1 MDLIELS
8 AYKEQGDQLFKE
20 QKKEIVAAL
29 EKYINVDGSLEASK
43 IEEDWFTPIRSH
55 IFLSHSHD
63 DEEMVKQLAGYLKHT
78 YGIECFIDSCV
89 WGYANDLLKEIDNR
103 YCRYQETDGQFFY
116 EYDNR
121 NRSTSHVHMLL
132 NGALAKMINKTE
144 CLFFVNTPNSVNAQD
159 AENPS
164 KTASPWIYS
173 ELLMATEFPHEKLSK
188 YREGESYEE
197 RGYFEHAELQIN
209 YDIKIDKLT
218 ELYFSDLKKMKF
230 KDKTQDPLRSL
241 DTLYRKKRLNLGI
254 KAGRKRGD

>member
-1 MDLIELS
+1 MFAGFNLTLNSTDLIELS

-63 DEEMVKQLAGYLKHT
+63 DEEMIKQLAGYLKHT

-144 CLFFVNTPNSVNAQD
+144 CLFFC
-159 AENPS
+159 
-164 KTASPWIYS
+164 
-173 ELLMATEFPHEKLSK
+173 K
-188 YREGESYEE
+188 Y
-197 RGYFEHAELQIN
+197 A
-209 YDIKIDKLT
+209 
-218 ELYFSDLKKMKF
+218 
-230 KDKTQDPLRSL
+230 
-241 DTLYRKKRLNLGI
+241 
-254 KAGRKRGD
+254 

>member
-1 MDLIELS
+1 MDS
-8 AYKEQGDQLFKE
+8 
-20 QKKEIVAAL
+20 
-29 EKYINVDGSLEASK
+29 
-43 IEEDWFTPIRSH
+43 
-55 IFLSHSHD
+55 
-63 DEEMVKQLAGYLKHT
+63 
-78 YGIECFIDSCV
+78 
-89 WGYANDLLKEIDNR
+89 
-103 YCRYQETDGQFFY
+103 FFY

-144 CLFFVNTPNSVNAQD
+144 CLFFINTPNSVNAQD
-159 AENPS
+159 VENPS

-209 YDIKIDKLT
+209 YDIRIDKLT

-230 KDKTQDPLRSL
+230 KYKTQDPLRNL
-241 DTLYRKKRLNLGI
+241 DTLYRNKGLI
-254 KAGRKRGD
+254 

>member
-1 MDLIELS
+1 MAHKTFISYKWSEAQDLRDEIIETLRED
-8 AYKEQGDQLFKE
+8 ATYYKGETSDSPDLTDTSTE
-20 QKKEIVAAL
+20 NIKKNL
-29 EKYINVDGSLEASK
+29 KDMMY
-43 IEEDWFTPIRSH
+43 

-89 WGYANDLLKEIDNR
+89 WGYANDLLKEIDNK

-230 KDKTQDPLRSL
+230 KDETQDPLRSL
-241 DTLYRKKRLNLGI
+241 DTLYRKKGLI
-254 KAGRKRGD
+254 

>member
-1 MDLIELS
+1 MS
-8 AYKEQGDQLFKE
+8 
-20 QKKEIVAAL
+20 
-29 EKYINVDGSLEASK
+29 
-43 IEEDWFTPIRSH
+43 
-55 IFLSHSHD
+55 
-63 DEEMVKQLAGYLKHT
+63 
-78 YGIECFIDSCV
+78 CFIDSCV

-144 CLFFVNTPNSVNAQD
+144 CLFFINTPNSVNAQD
-159 AENPS
+159 VENPS

-230 KDKTQDPLRSL
+230 KYKTQDPLRNL
-241 DTLYRKKRLNLGI
+241 DTLYRNKGLI
-254 KAGRKRGD
+254 